1 MKLRRKIEKLIFLG
15 AARLMTRYRAGL
27 ATGIQYKFYRR
38 WGMRFKGRP
47 NYISPFVMFDGTDY
61 ALISIGEGVTF
72 SSYVRVLTHDWS
84 MHTAAKA
91 LGVRSSKP
99 LGRVLGIE
107 IGDFS
112 FIGTG
117 SILMPGCKIGCGAII
132 GAGTVVRGVVPDFSV
147 YIGSPGRVV
156 GDVRDLLTRHYPGL
170 TKQGEGVHSG
180 VGA

>member
-15 AARLMTRYRAGL
+15 LARLLTRYRAGL
-27 ATGIQYKFYRR
+27 STSIQCHFYRR
-38 WGMRFKGRP
+38 WGMRFEGRP

-61 ALISIGEGVTF
+61 GLIRIGNGVTF

-84 MHTAAKA
+84 LHTVAKA
-91 LGVRSSKP
+91 FGAVPSKP

-107 IGDFS
+107 VGDFS

-117 SILMPGCKIGCGAII
+117 SILMPGCKIGRGSII
-132 GAGTVVRGVVPDFSV
+132 GAGTVVRGVVPDYSV

-156 GDVRDLLTRHYPGL
+156 GDTRDLLHRHFPSL
-170 TKQGEGVHSG
+170 VKRDEDAAGEKE
-180 VGA
+180 